1 MDHFLPGRR
10 TFLTQSSL
18 LALGAGF
25 SIDSLIAQTPRK
37 QPPILLKELTPSERE
52 LVDGSS
58 MAKDLESC
66 FSSYSCAE
74 SALLV
79 ALRFLGKP
87 EELVWAA
94 GGFGGGLGHRDLCG
108 FLTGGVMAIGFQA
121 GSLSVERKE
130 AKKRCRSL
138 VKNYWQV
145 WTSMAPL
152 HCSEI
157 LEGREGY
164 AVCNR
169 LGCLASA
176 RLERLLEPM
185 STSPVTS

>member
-1 MDHFLPGRR
+1 MDCRR
-10 TFLTQSSL
+10 RRFLTQSSL

-25 SIDSLIAQTPRK
+25 SIDSLIAQIPPE

-52 LVDGSS
+52 LVEGSS

-66 FSSYSCAE
+66 FSNYSCAE
-74 SALLV
+74 SGLLV
-79 ALRFLGKP
+79 ALRYLAMP

-108 FLTGGVMAIGFQA
+108 FLTGGVMAIGFLA

-130 AKKRCRSL
+130 AKKQCRQL
-138 VKNYWQV
+138 VRNYWQA

-157 LEGREGY
+157 LEKREGDG
-164 AVCNR
+164 ACTR

-176 RLERLLEPM
+176 KLERLLEPLR
-185 STSPVTS
+185 TSLVTS

>member
-1 MDHFLPGRR
+1 MDYRR
-10 TFLTQSSL
+10 RRFLTQSSF

-25 SIDSLIAQTPRK
+25 SIDSLIAQTTPPRH
-37 QPPILLKELTPSERE
+37 PTLLKALTPSEQE
-52 LVDGSS
+52 FVNGSS
-58 MAKDLESC
+58 MAKDLVSC

-74 SALLV
+74 SSLLV

-94 GGFGGGLGHRDLCG
+94 GAFGGGLGQRDLCG
-108 FLTGGVMAIGFQA
+108 FLTGGMMAIGFHA
-121 GSLSVERKE
+121 GFLSMERKE
-130 AKKRCRSL
+130 AKKLCRQIRKS
-138 VKNYWQV
+138 YWEA

-157 LEGREGY
+157 LERREGDG
-164 AVCNR
+164 ACTR

-176 RLERLLEPM
+176 ELQGLLEPTR
-185 STSPVTS
+185 TSLATS